1 MKMDYERSENMTA
14 SDYFAI
20 YKIDLNCDLGEGAS
34 LDSEII
40 PLISSANIAC
50 GFHAGNCSLMHKTVE
65 MCSKN
70 GIALGAHP
78 GYPDRENFGRTA
90 MDCTDEQIYD
100 YMMYQLGALS
110 AFASAQGVSLQ
121 HVKPHGALYN
131 TAGKNI
137 EVARAVVRAV
147 RDFDSS
153 LILLALSGSRMIEA
167 AEEYGVKY
175 ACEVFA
181 DRAYETDGSLRQRG
195 LEGAMITDEKEA
207 IERVVRMVKEG
218 KVKAYTGEDIVVRA
232 DSVCVHGDGQKA
244 LDFVKALNEAF
255 IENKIKIMP
264 LGK

>member
-1 MKMDYERSENMTA
+1 MTL
-14 SDYFAI
+14 SDYIAI
-20 YKIDLNCDLGEGAS
+20 YKIDLNCDLGEDAP

-50 GFHAGNCSLMHKTVE
+50 GFHAGSSTLMHKTVQ
-65 MCSKN
+65 MCVSN
-70 GIALGAHP
+70 GVALGAHP

-90 MDCTDEQIYD
+90 MECTDGQIYD

-131 TAGKNI
+131 TAGKDI
-137 EVARAVVRAV
+137 RVARAVVRAV

-153 LILLALSGSRMIEA
+153 LILLALSGSKMIEA
-167 AEEYGVKY
+167 AQEYGVKY

-181 DRAYETDGSLRQRG
+181 DRAYEADGSLRARG
-195 LEGAMITDEKEA
+195 LEGAMITDEKQA
-207 IERVVRMVKEG
+207 IDRVVKMVKHG
-218 KVKAYTGEDIVVRA
+218 TVTAYTGEEISVRA

-244 LDFVKALNEAF
+244 LDFVRALNKAF
-255 IENKIKIMP
+255 EENHIKIVP

>member
-1 MKMDYERSENMTA
+1 MSEE
-14 SDYFAI
+14 F
-20 YKIDLNCDLGEGAS
+20 G
-34 LDSEII
+34 
-40 PLISSANIAC
+40 P
-50 GFHAGNCSLMHKTVE
+50 
-65 MCSKN
+65 
-70 GIALGAHP
+70 
-78 GYPDRENFGRTA
+78 NFITL
-90 MDCTDEQIYD
+90 TDEDGNDIELEYVDALELDGQT
-100 YMMYQLGALS
+100 YM
-110 AFASAQGVSLQ
+110 AFF
-121 HVKPHGALYN
+121 P
-131 TAGKNI
+131 
-137 EVARAVVRAV
+137 VVEDDA
-147 RDFDSS
+147 DE
-153 LILLALSGSRMIEA
+153 EA

-181 DRAYETDGSLRQRG
+181 DRAYEADGSLRQRG

>member
-1 MKMDYERSENMTA
+1 MTL
-14 SDYFAI
+14 SDYIAM
-20 YKIDLNCDLGEGAS
+20 YKIDLNCDLGEGAP

-50 GFHAGNCSLMHKTVE
+50 GFHAGDCSLMNKTVQ
-65 MCSKN
+65 MCTAN
-70 GIALGAHP
+70 GVALGAHP

-90 MDCTDEQIYD
+90 MDCSDEQIYD

-131 TAGKNI
+131 TAGKDI
-137 EVARAVVRAV
+137 RVARAIAKAV
-147 RDFDSS
+147 HDFDSS
-153 LILLALSGSRMIEA
+153 LILLALSGSKMIEA

-181 DRAYETDGSLRQRG
+181 DRAYEADGSLRARG

-207 IERVVRMVKEG
+207 IDRVVKMVKHG
-218 KVKAYTGEDIVVRA
+218 TVTAYTGEEISVKA

-244 LDFVKALNEAF
+244 LDFVKALNKAF
-255 IENKIKIMP
+255 EENKIKIVP

>member
-1 MKMDYERSENMTA
+1 MTL
-14 SDYFAI
+14 SDYIAM
-20 YKIDLNCDLGEGAS
+20 YKIDLNCDLGEGAM

-50 GFHAGNCSLMHKTVE
+50 GFHAGDCSLMRKTVQ
-65 MCSKN
+65 MCAQN
-70 GIALGAHP
+70 GVALGAHP

-90 MDCTDEQIYD
+90 MKCTDEQVYD

-137 EVARAVVRAV
+137 EVARAIAKAV
-147 RDFDSS
+147 HDFDSS
-153 LILLALSGSRMIEA
+153 LILLALSGSKMIEA
-167 AEEYGVKY
+167 AEEYGIKY

-181 DRAYETDGSLRQRG
+181 DRAYEADGSLRQRG
-195 LEGAMITDEKEA
+195 LDGAMITDENEA
-207 IERVVRMVKEG
+207 IDRVVKMVKYG
-218 KVKAYTGEDIVVRA
+218 KVTAYTGEEISVRA

-244 LDFVKALNEAF
+244 LDFVKALNKAF
-255 IENKIKIMP
+255 EENKIKIVP